1 MCIRDSSKT
10 PDGNISA
17 AKVGIAT
24 TTSATDTIV
33 IQNGTFTLSG
43 NVHTVSAFLKGDQ
56 GGEEVWMI
64 LQDTGVNV
72 YYHQKVT
79 LTRDWKRFKF
89 TVATNANPH
98 RMKFGADGVAVGSG
112 TTIRATLNSRP
123 IFYVAGLQVEQSEF
137 MTPYIATYDTQ
148 VLASAKKVGKTYLQ
162 NPGAG
167 IDKITPIKDSFYIP
181 GHGLKTGEKI
191 IYNVGAGSSG
201 PNVSASGTSYY
212 LTDNTTLYAAVHDEN
227 FIGISTNQIG
237 IGTTGN
243 FVGLGTTASMG
254 LLTIDTPGT
263 GRLHSFKT
271 AYDNIITGD
280 ILKKTA
286 TVSTGAS
293 HYLSE
298 GDFVDLTVTSGIQT
312 TVVVKYDDGNRRLL
326 IDPRGFLE
334 ADVDTDN
341 NRFTIVDHGWTT
353 GTKVL
358 HNSSSPTG
366 GINNSQIYYVIV
378 IDQNTI
384 KLSNNYYKQ
393 ITSNEGVQI
402 VGISSASFGTFS
414 PINPEIKAYRNNT
427 VVFDL
432 SDSSLSNSGLSAFD
446 FNVFRDSAFTD
457 LYFTSEA
464 NAGISTIVL
473 DCLLYTS
480 PSPRDRTRSRMPSSA

>member
-1 MCIRDSSKT
+1 
-10 PDGNISA
+10 
-17 AKVGIAT
+17 
-24 TTSATDTIV
+24 
-33 IQNGTFTLSG
+33 
-43 NVHTVSAFLKGDQ
+43 
-56 GGEEVWMI
+56 MI

-89 TVATNANPH
+89 TVTTNANPH

-148 VLASAKKVGKTYLQ
+148 VLASAKRVGKTYLQ

-167 IDKITPIKDSFYIP
+167 IDKISPIKDSFYIP

-243 FVGLGTTASMG
+243 FVGLGTTATMG

-286 TVSTGAS
+286 TVST
-293 HYLSE
+293 LS
-298 GDFVDLTVTSGIQT
+298 
-312 TVVVKYDDGNRRLL
+312 L
-326 IDPRGFLE
+326 IH
-334 ADVDTDN
+334 
-341 NRFTIVDHGWTT
+341 I
-353 GTKVL
+353 
-358 HNSSSPTG
+358 
-366 GINNSQIYYVIV
+366 
-378 IDQNTI
+378 
-384 KLSNNYYKQ
+384 
-393 ITSNEGVQI
+393 
-402 VGISSASFGTFS
+402 
-414 PINPEIKAYRNNT
+414 
-427 VVFDL
+427 
-432 SDSSLSNSGLSAFD
+432 
-446 FNVFRDSAFTD
+446 
-457 LYFTSEA
+457 
-464 NAGISTIVL
+464 
-473 DCLLYTS
+473 
-480 PSPRDRTRSRMPSSA
+480 